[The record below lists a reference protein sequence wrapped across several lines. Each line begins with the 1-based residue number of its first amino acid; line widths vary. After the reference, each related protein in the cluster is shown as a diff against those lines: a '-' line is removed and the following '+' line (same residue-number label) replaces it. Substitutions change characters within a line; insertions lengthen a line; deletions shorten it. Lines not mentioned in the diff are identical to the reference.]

1 MEMNFTFT
9 LEYIVYVLL
18 PPPAKDAMKTRQC
31 GYEKAPF
38 LRDLLLLLEAH
49 DGDDAMISLLRT
61 LGLKS
66 LIKSMTWDIS
76 LTREKRISGLEEIK
90 VSLML
95 G

>member
-1 MEMNFTFT
+1 M
-9 LEYIVYVLL
+9 
-18 PPPAKDAMKTRQC
+18 RR
-31 GYEKAPF
+31 APF

>member
-18 PPPAKDAMKTRQC
+18 PPPAKDAMKPRQC

>member
-1 MEMNFTFT
+1 MN
-9 LEYIVYVLL
+9 
-18 PPPAKDAMKTRQC
+18 TRQC
-31 GYEKAPF
+31 GYEKVPF
-38 LRDLLLLLEAH
+38 FARLITYVLEAH

>member
-1 MEMNFTFT
+1 MR
-9 LEYIVYVLL
+9 
-18 PPPAKDAMKTRQC
+18 AMRRF
-31 GYEKAPF
+31 PF
-38 LRDLLLLLEAH
+38 LRDLLVEAH

-76 LTREKRISGLEEIK
+76 LTREKRISGLEEVK